1 MSMDVQGMLPRVVP
15 TTFGTPELVDRARA
29 KGYVRA
35 ELLLPP
41 VDIEQNSPGAAD
53 GVAFREKWDLKHD
66 DIVIV
71 TVSRLDAHMKG
82 EGLFRTAETVLAL
95 ARKVRLRFVVVG
107 DGDARPKLE
116 KRAAE
121 INTALGYSA
130 VVLTGEMADPRPA
143 YAAADIA
150 VCMGGSALR
159 AMAFA
164 KPVIVVGE
172 RGFARMLTPE
182 TADFFHRTGIYGLG
196 NGSIGNDEI
205 MAALSTL
212 SERPELREA
221 MGRFSREFVVRYF
234 GLRTVS
240 AGLNAFCQD
249 AVAYVPRPA
258 HVAVDGIRNA
268 AVYLRERRFLS
279 LLRSDAGLKRRKTT
293 KLAGA
298 SAASQ

>member
-1 MSMDVQGMLPRVVP
+1 
-15 TTFGTPELVDRARA
+15 
-29 KGYVRA
+29 
-35 ELLLPP
+35 LLLPP

-95 ARKVRLRFVVVG
+95 ARKVRSRFVVVG

-130 VVLTGEMADPRPA
+130 VVLTGEMADPRAA

-164 KPVIVVGE
+164 KPVVVVGE

-196 NGSIGNDEI
+196 DGSISNEEM
-205 MAALSTL
+205 MAAISTL

-240 AGLNAFCQD
+240 AGLDAFCRD
-249 AVAYVPRPA
+249 AVDYVPRPA
-258 HVAVDGIRNA
+258 HVAIDGIRNA
-268 AVYLRERRFLS
+268 AVYIRERRFLS
-279 LLRSDAGLKRRKTT
+279 LLRSGAGPRRQKTPG
-293 KLAGA
+293 LAGA